1 MIRIRIERN
10 THGDAERVLV
20 TGHANFA
27 EHGSDIVCAAVSG
40 IVIGQVNAIE
50 TLTGVTVH
58 QPDDGDGK
66 VDLRVP
72 AGLAPEVAQKIHLLV
87 EAMVL
92 SLRNI
97 ADSYPKYVKW
107 ISK

>member
-10 THGDAERVLV
+10 DHGDVKRVLV

-40 IVIGQVNAIE
+40 IVFGQVNAIE
-50 TLTGVTVH
+50 TLTGVRVH

-66 VDLRVP
+66 VDLRIP
-72 AGLAPEVAQKIHLLV
+72 EGLAPEVERKIILLV
-87 EAMVL
+87 EAMVI
-92 SLRNI
+92 SLRDI
-97 ADSYPKYVKW
+97 ADSYPRYVRW
-107 ISK
+107 INK

>member
-10 THGDAERVLV
+10 NHGDVRRVLV

-40 IVIGQVNAIE
+40 IVFGQVNAIE
-50 TLTGVTVH
+50 TLTGVIVH

-66 VDLRVP
+66 VDLRIP
-72 AGLAPEVAQKIHLLV
+72 EGLAPEVGQKIALLV
-87 EAMVL
+87 EAMVI
-92 SLRNI
+92 SLEQI